1 MNGRQRQRN
10 QYITLADKGITLYRE
25 TQCYKM
31 IYLHNNRLAIISLIL
46 AILLRCDRVRVNSLQ
61 PTKLGCDIVHRT
73 RRCKIN
79 IPSRRIHVLHS
90 EAMSSLEDGG
100 GASIDTQAHQ
110 SDPSA
115 NDRRQKQQSELNTYT
130 FYWER
135 LLQREH
141 SETVLELQ
149 QRRKSYTR

>member
-1 MNGRQRQRN
+1 M
-10 QYITLADKGITLYRE
+10 
-25 TQCYKM
+25 
-31 IYLHNNRLAIISLIL
+31 
-46 AILLRCDRVRVNSLQ
+46 
-61 PTKLGCDIVHRT
+61 
-73 RRCKIN
+73 
-79 IPSRRIHVLHS
+79 
-90 EAMSSLEDGG
+90 EDGG

-110 SDPSA
+110 SDPA
-115 NDRRQKQQSELNTYT
+115 TNDIQKQQSELNTYT

>member
-1 MNGRQRQRN
+1 MMRSAEAARMF
-10 QYITLADKGITLYRE
+10 KGITLRE
-25 TQCYKM
+25 VQCCKM

-46 AILLRCDRVRVNSLQ
+46 AILLHCDRVRVNSLQ

-73 RRCKIN
+73 RRCNIN
-79 IPSRRIHVLHS
+79 IPSRRIHILHS
-90 EAMSSLEDGG
+90 EAVSTLEDGG

-110 SDPSA
+110 SDPA
-115 NDRRQKQQSELNTYT
+115 TNDIQKQQSELNTYT